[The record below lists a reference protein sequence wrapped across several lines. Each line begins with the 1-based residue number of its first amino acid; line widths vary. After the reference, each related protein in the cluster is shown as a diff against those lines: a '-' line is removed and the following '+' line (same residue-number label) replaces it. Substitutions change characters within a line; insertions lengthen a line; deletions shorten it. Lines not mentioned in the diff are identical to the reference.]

1 MQTNCSHEIKG
12 HLLFRRLVM
21 SNLDSVLKS
30 KDITLPTLSIKP
42 MVFPVIMCGCE
53 SWSVKA
59 EPEELTLPNC
69 GAGEDS

>member
-1 MQTNCSHEIKG
+1 
-12 HLLFRRLVM
+12 M